1 MGGARQW
8 KINKVKDLNNP
19 AKADIRWDDWEGFK
33 TTFKRNWS
41 EVNSPGLAMNSIYA
55 LTEKAKKNKI
65 SMESYISLF
74 KEYIQKAGIVTDETQ
89 PNNAAVSLFC
99 QGLPYKVL
107 DKAMNQNPTDLA
119 GWYTSVQ

>member
-1 MGGARQW
+1 
-8 KINKVKDLNNP
+8 
-19 AKADIRWDDWEGFK
+19 
-33 TTFKRNWS
+33 
-41 EVNSPGLAMNSIYA
+41 MNSIYA
-55 LTEKAKKNKI
+55 LTEKVKKNKI

-74 KEYIQKAGIVTDETQ
+74 KEYVRKAGIVTDETQ

-119 GWYTSVQ
+119 GWYTSVQRVINARDRASILANVHRGGGSGPRSRQSDPNTMDVDTIMISYLSKEE

>member
-1 MGGARQW
+1 
-8 KINKVKDLNNP
+8 
-19 AKADIRWDDWEGFK
+19 
-33 TTFKRNWS
+33 
-41 EVNSPGLAMNSIYA
+41 MNSIYA

-65 SMESYISLF
+65 SMESYVSLF
-74 KEYIQKAGIVTDETQ
+74 KEYVRKAGIVTDETQ

-119 GWYTSVQ
+119 GWYTSVQQVINVEVILSNIR